1 MNQATL
7 NADLLEQFVP
17 GTMQSIEEFRR
28 IFPDLSDKLIADV
41 YGYAYRRPG
50 LDLKTRHVATIA
62 AIAAMGGCEEQLR
75 FQLRAA
81 LNLGF
86 TIAEVREIFIQVAVF
101 AGNARA
107 INAAQ
112 VFSNIC
118 AEIDCNAQ

>member
-62 AIAAMGGCEEQLR
+62 AIAAMGGCDER
-75 FQLRAA
+75 PS
-81 LNLGF
+81 
-86 TIAEVREIFIQVAVF
+86 T
-101 AGNARA
+101 
-107 INAAQ
+107 
-112 VFSNIC
+112 
-118 AEIDCNAQ
+118 